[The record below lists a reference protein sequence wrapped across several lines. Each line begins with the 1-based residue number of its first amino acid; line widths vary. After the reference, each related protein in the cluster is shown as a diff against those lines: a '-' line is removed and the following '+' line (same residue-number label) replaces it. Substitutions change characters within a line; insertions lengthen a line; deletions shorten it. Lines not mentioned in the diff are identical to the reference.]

1 MEDINTN
8 KSVNANS
15 DTDTSTDMD
24 VDDEGKTSE
33 TANIAK
39 KPGKAESEAKDKSKR
54 RNKSKK
60 PGKQLRK
67 HSYKVAPTA
76 ERKITPK
83 KDTKNR
89 TFSSHSFSNSSV
101 VDDQGHRVTTTR
113 RRYEDSTGR
122 LKAAHDMEPP
132 DPEEFEA
139 LWEQTP
145 FGEAQKKTVKGQL
158 QSESDLER
166 GAMPTAA
173 VLEDTTME
181 EAPVEE
187 SKASTKKVKSSF
199 TEKDESRE

>member
-132 DPEEFEA
+132 E
-139 LWEQTP
+139 
-145 FGEAQKKTVKGQL
+145 
-158 QSESDLER
+158 
-166 GAMPTAA
+166 
-173 VLEDTTME
+173 
-181 EAPVEE
+181 
-187 SKASTKKVKSSF
+187 
-199 TEKDESRE
+199 